1 MKLAAATGLIVLGL
15 TGPALADFG
24 VRPTRDD
31 FQPAVSTQDKP
42 PEGGRRY
49 PPPNT
54 ATLLKKESRTP
65 YDGPVTYRGGSNAPI
80 PRDGSTNPGNKPPS
94 QVGR

>member
-1 MKLAAATGLIVLGL
+1 MRFVAITMLVGLGL
-15 TGPALADFG
+15 TGAALADNG

-31 FQPAVSTQDKP
+31 FQPAVSTQDHP

-54 ATLLKKESRTP
+54 ANLLQKDSRTS
-65 YDGPVTYRGGSNAPI
+65 YDGPVTYRGGSNAPV
-80 PRDGSTNPGNKPPS
+80 PKDRSTNPENKPPS